1 MMSAMKWRRA
11 MICVWLAFL
20 AMPLAPARADDSEE
34 TYDARTQGYDPSL
47 KTHMEDSGTVGAW
60 FVFVPLSL
68 ITLGVMFKNAN
79 RSHLD

>member
-1 MMSAMKWRRA
+1 MMLCMKWRRA
-11 MICVWLAFL
+11 AICVAMACL

-34 TYDARTQGYDPSL
+34 SYDARTQGYDTGI
-47 KTHMEDSGTVGAW
+47 KTQMDDSGTVGAW

-68 ITLGVMFKNAN
+68 LALGVMFKNAN